1 MTRFLLLLTVMIWGS
16 TFVCTKILLGFFS
29 PAELLGI
36 RMVIGLPIL
45 AVIVAAKK
53 LSLRFTPREQ
63 FSLLL
68 GSIVITAHFLIQITG
83 LKTTTATNT
92 GWIISVTPLVL
103 ALLSWV
109 FLKERIGRNVII
121 GIFVATV
128 GIFLLIS
135 KGELGNIGWLKS
147 TGDWL
152 ILASAHTWA
161 IYTVITRKISR
172 TRHPL
177 AVTFA
182 ILVPCGIIMVS
193 YLVLEF
199 DWHKLVI
206 LPAIPMAAL
215 LFLAVMGT
223 ALAHWFWQVGVAKI
237 GAARA
242 GIFLYVEPLTSTALG
257 VAYLKEPFGMFTAIG
272 AAFVIA
278 GVVVAQRR
286 GR

>member
-1 MTRFLLLLTVMIWGS
+1 MQQVIANIIFDLDGTLVDSKRDIAGAQLWVLHQ
-16 TFVCTKILLGFFS
+16 LGVDS
-29 PAELLGI
+29 YKLEDIYPL
-36 RMVIGLPIL
+36 IG
-45 AVIVAAKK
+45 K
-53 LSLRFTPREQ
+53 
-63 FSLLL
+63 
-68 GSIVITAHFLIQITG
+68 
-83 LKTTTATNT
+83 
-92 GWIISVTPLVL
+92 
-103 ALLSWV
+103 
-109 FLKERIGRNVII
+109 
-121 GIFVATV
+121 
-128 GIFLLIS
+128 
-135 KGELGNIGWLKS
+135 
-147 TGDWL
+147 
-152 ILASAHTWA
+152 
-161 IYTVITRKISR
+161 
-172 TRHPL
+172 PL

-199 DWHKLVI
+199 DWHKLVT

-286 GR
+286 SR

>member
-1 MTRFLLLLTVMIWGS
+1 MKTRLLLLFTVMIWGS

-68 GSIVITAHFLIQITG
+68 GSVVITAHFLIQITG

-135 KGELGNIGWLKS
+135 KGEFGNIGWLKS

-161 IYTVITRKISR
+161 MHAFMHSTIISMCLANVSPIDSLCFTWKCKLSFLFPSSQRSTMTRFI
-172 TRHPL
+172 
-177 AVTFA
+177 
-182 ILVPCGIIMVS
+182 
-193 YLVLEF
+193 
-199 DWHKLVI
+199 
-206 LPAIPMAAL
+206 
-215 LFLAVMGT
+215 
-223 ALAHWFWQVGVAKI
+223 
-237 GAARA
+237 
-242 GIFLYVEPLTSTALG
+242 
-257 VAYLKEPFGMFTAIG
+257 
-272 AAFVIA
+272 
-278 GVVVAQRR
+278 
-286 GR
+286 